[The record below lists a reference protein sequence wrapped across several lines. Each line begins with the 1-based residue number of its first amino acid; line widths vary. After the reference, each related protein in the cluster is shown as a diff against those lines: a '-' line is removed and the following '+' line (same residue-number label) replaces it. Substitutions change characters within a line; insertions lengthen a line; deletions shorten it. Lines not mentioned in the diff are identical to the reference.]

1 MGKNK
6 DKNKDEIPNPTSVA
20 NRDILQRLNFLYQA
34 SVLLHGLAPPSS
46 THDDDDDD
54 DDPPRSSATLNDTD
68 TVTGTEQDGRS
79 RPKKSASKR
88 KKRRRVV
95 SFEEL
100 SRSYIETMKSV
111 GQKTMVKMDPSVK
124 RRICKRCNTPL
135 IPGISATVRIQ
146 DSTSHGHLVSY
157 RCHCCQTERRIP
169 APPVLRMESSMNEDT
184 MDVQSAEGSTST
196 VRATTTSSGPGP
208 QRRNRRGPQPRLLP
222 HFSRDIGHIV
232 FRGNERLD
240 TTHSNS

>member
-135 IPGISATVRIQ
+135 DTWHLR
-146 DSTSHGHLVSY
+146 DHSTSHGHLVSY

-169 APPVLRMESSMNEDT
+169 APPVLRMESSTNEDT